1 MITTD
6 KVIVIGGLFMQ
17 SHTHEYEDHGDD
29 DDDDDDDNNDDD
41 DDDVNSDVILIIV
54 GRMKF
59 LSCNNIYFGF
69 EY

>member
-17 SHTHEYEDHGDD
+17 SHTHEYEDHADDYDD
-29 DDDDDDDNNDDD
+29 DDDDDDDN
-41 DDDVNSDVILIIV
+41 VNSDVILIIV

>member
-1 MITTD
+1 MITAD

-29 DDDDDDDNNDDD
+29 YDDDDDNDDD
-41 DDDVNSDVILIIV
+41 DDDVNSDVIL
-54 GRMKF
+54 

>member
-29 DDDDDDDNNDDD
+29 DDNDNNDDD
-41 DDDVNSDVILIIV
+41 DEDVNSDVIL
-54 GRMKF
+54 
-59 LSCNNIYFGF
+59 LSCNNICFGC